1 MTDGYPSSTS
11 SGKHDDVGAYCK
23 CELCS
28 EFDQI
33 AMALADKDIAVVLTG
48 GKRMNEIFTYL
59 YDKISKKTGK
69 TSSANSFFNL
79 LVWYLDIISVPL
91 ESLEKFLSKYFKSF
105 HSGVNLE
112 EILRQVENEQIE
124 GVPQFDFSM
133 VQRSENVPINFPEV
147 QKEEDEMI
155 VGNVDL
161 RQFYWS
167 C

>member
-11 SGKHDDVGAYCK
+11 NGKHDDVGAYCK

-79 LVWYLDIISVPL
+79 LVWYLDIISIPL
-91 ESLEKFLSKYFKSF
+91 ESLEKFLSKYLKGF

-133 VQRSENVPINFPEV
+133 VQRSESVPISFPEV

-167 C
+167 R